1 MNKKKDNYLQI
12 FVLKWSDTM
21 KYWQLMII
29 GRDTAA
35 DSSGLDLKT
44 DKVII
49 IGSRNIPVDISNRF
63 CHLLSDS
70 VRVLITLDPLENRT
84 KMSFHRIPFLNWP
97 LFDNFWILI
106 TGLQTFR
113 QKLLQQMSDSAEA
126 KFKKGEIDLVVAGS
140 LPLDSKKEDNQTK
153 KAGTMA

>member
-1 MNKKKDNYLQI
+1 
-12 FVLKWSDTM
+12 
-21 KYWQLMII
+21 MII

-70 VRVLITLDPLENRT
+70 VRVLITLDP
-84 KMSFHRIPFLNWP
+84 I
-97 LFDNFWILI
+97 
-106 TGLQTFR
+106 
-113 QKLLQQMSDSAEA
+113 
-126 KFKKGEIDLVVAGS
+126 
-140 LPLDSKKEDNQTK
+140 
-153 KAGTMA
+153 